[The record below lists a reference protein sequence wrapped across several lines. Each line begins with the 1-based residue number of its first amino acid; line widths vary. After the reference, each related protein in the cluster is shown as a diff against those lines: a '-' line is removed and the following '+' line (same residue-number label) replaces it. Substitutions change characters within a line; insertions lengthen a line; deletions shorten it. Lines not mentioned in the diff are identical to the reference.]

1 MICNSKV
8 SHFRRCHKRFDT
20 SEVLSL
26 RLVGKPEGDAH
37 HGATLVA
44 NRLCNT
50 LRRVFLANA
59 VYDVLHVVPCLLL
72 ELPGRLWV

>member
-1 MICNSKV
+1 MICIFKV
-8 SHFRRCHKRFDT
+8 SPFRRCHKRFDI

-26 RLVGKPEGDAH
+26 RLVGKDDA
-37 HGATLVA
+37 HGATLIA
-44 NRLCNT
+44 NRLCNE